1 MQVKCPACKTV
12 YEVED
17 SYYGENAECEV
28 CGRKFI
34 VGSTTNLDGIRLQ
47 RRKMSVADT
56 YDGQSMSFME
66 EVNKQKIHK
75 RPQAHYVV
83 RINYTSNQ
91 IYFSQ
96 QNTAS
101 ALFNYVIGICASV
114 LIGLIVVG
122 VVAIAASKILGVLL
136 FIALIVG
143 VYFVVKSRP
152 RILTDK
158 EIDFQASALGSGI
171 DNMAFDKLGID
182 PEEVSLAEPL
192 RFWGYNFVFERVL
205 PDDANI
211 AAWWIQGK
219 DGKWRSSEV
228 THTVFYFGE
237 HSIYCYKR
245 TLSLVSSASKH
256 ETEEYFYRD
265 IVSVKT
271 ETTRIPNADRFIN
284 VNMFVLTNSGGEK
297 LACVTDKPQEAEVA
311 VKAVRTLLKQK
322 KF

>member
-34 VGSTTNLDGIRLQ
+34 VGSTTNLDGIRSQ

-152 RILTDK
+152 HILTDK

-171 DNMAFDKLGID
+171 DNMAFDKL
-182 PEEVSLAEPL
+182 
-192 RFWGYNFVFERVL
+192 
-205 PDDANI
+205 
-211 AAWWIQGK
+211 
-219 DGKWRSSEV
+219 
-228 THTVFYFGE
+228 
-237 HSIYCYKR
+237 
-245 TLSLVSSASKH
+245 
-256 ETEEYFYRD
+256 
-265 IVSVKT
+265 
-271 ETTRIPNADRFIN
+271 
-284 VNMFVLTNSGGEK
+284 
-297 LACVTDKPQEAEVA
+297 
-311 VKAVRTLLKQK
+311 
-322 KF
+322 

>member
-1 MQVKCPACKTV
+1 M
-12 YEVED
+12 
-17 SYYGENAECEV
+17 
-28 CGRKFI
+28 
-34 VGSTTNLDGIRLQ
+34 
-47 RRKMSVADT
+47 
-56 YDGQSMSFME
+56 
-66 EVNKQKIHK
+66 
-75 RPQAHYVV
+75 
-83 RINYTSNQ
+83 
-91 IYFSQ
+91 
-96 QNTAS
+96 
-101 ALFNYVIGICASV
+101 
-114 LIGLIVVG
+114 
-122 VVAIAASKILGVLL
+122 
-136 FIALIVG
+136 
-143 VYFVVKSRP
+143 
-152 RILTDK
+152 
-158 EIDFQASALGSGI
+158 
-171 DNMAFDKLGID
+171 
-182 PEEVSLAEPL
+182 SLAEPL